1 MLHVLDA
8 MQFQWEVYTVMQTVP
23 LQYLISLFC
32 RQTCM
37 IQNRTR
43 SDEDMKVT
51 VKIFNRES
59 YFYCVIEVMDGQLH
73 YYVTLLTV
81 TSQNIMQGVILIFR
95 VVSFQVS
102 FCVLCPHTSMIIVK
116 EYLKRYLLSYFMG
129 FSLSFC

>member
-1 MLHVLDA
+1 

-102 FCVLCPHTSMIIVK
+102 FCVLFMSPCLHDHSERVLK
-116 EYLKRYLLSYFMG
+116 EIFTFLLYGLFLILLLKT
-129 FSLSFC
+129 